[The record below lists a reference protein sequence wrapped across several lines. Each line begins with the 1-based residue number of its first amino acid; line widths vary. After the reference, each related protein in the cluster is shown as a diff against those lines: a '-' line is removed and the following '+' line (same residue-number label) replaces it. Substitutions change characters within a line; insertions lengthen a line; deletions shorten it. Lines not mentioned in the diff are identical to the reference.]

1 MIFKSKIINTNI
13 VKIFSIAKNIVNK
26 MYDEIINISKN
37 IDKSI
42 NDIYNKPGK
51 IYIEKKTTIKDGLNF
66 NLHSALLN
74 CTHDNT
80 TSYLNSKKSNN
91 ISRQAY
97 ESRSTLFGYD
107 ELKQINDNLFINNK
121 KNNNNDDKINNN
133 ASFCITNTKSNEY
146 NSNYIDGTGINIYDK
161 SDKLKYRKINML
173 GITNDTNSL
182 LFTDKIKQDNNS
194 EINLFYKLIEQHPF
208 EKNELI
214 VVDKLYFSK
223 KFVNTC
229 NNKNLKFIARI
240 KYNSKALNL
249 FNDYIKNPTK
259 KYNYDPFNYSY
270 NYYGNNI
277 KVISFKSNG
286 EYINLV
292 SNIKK
297 QKKIDFFKSK
307 YGDRWNVEIFFKH
320 IKKNSSIDKITSH
333 NLKTINNVIM
343 SASINQII
351 IDRILYVYNHFNTNK
366 KKTINV
372 TNFYNLYKSHLMYEI
387 INNKISFDEF
397 YNAIILN
404 VSFYEQ
410 KINKEL
416 SKERYAL
423 MPYTK
428 WHYKHIANIT
438 KNKRINKKKDNK
450 DNKDK
455 KDNNG

>member
-1 MIFKSKIINTNI
+1 MNLLLLINFIF
-13 VKIFSIAKNIVNK
+13 
-26 MYDEIINISKN
+26 
-37 IDKSI
+37 
-42 NDIYNKPGK
+42 
-51 IYIEKKTTIKDGLNF
+51 
-66 NLHSALLN
+66 
-74 CTHDNT
+74 
-80 TSYLNSKKSNN
+80 
-91 ISRQAY
+91 Q
-97 ESRSTLFGYD
+97 
-107 ELKQINDNLFINNK
+107 
-121 KNNNNDDKINNN
+121 
-133 ASFCITNTKSNEY
+133 
-146 NSNYIDGTGINIYDK
+146 
-161 SDKLKYRKINML
+161 
-173 GITNDTNSL
+173 
-182 LFTDKIKQDNNS
+182 
-194 EINLFYKLIEQHPF
+194 
-208 EKNELI
+208 
-214 VVDKLYFSK
+214 K

-240 KYNSKALNL
+240 KSNSKALSL
-249 FNDYIKNPTK
+249 FNDYINNPTK
-259 KYNYDPFNYSY
+259 KYNYNPFNYSY
-270 NYYGNNI
+270 NYYGNII
-277 KVISFKSNG
+277 KVISFKSNN

-307 YGDRWNVEIFFKH
+307 YGDRWNVEIFFKY

-351 IDRILYVYNHFNTNK
+351 IDRILYVYNYFNTDK

-410 KINKEL
+410 KNDKKF
-416 SKERYAL
+416 SKERYAY

-438 KNKRINKKKDNK
+438 KNKRINKKKDK
-450 DNKDK
+450 KDK